1 MYTFE
6 ISEQKPKEIFDIY
19 LEFESQFGK
28 VLYNSINDC
37 SYLEL
42 VKFVDGDEDWFQT
55 IPEFKVLN
63 KRIKAEKVLEKQ
75 FDLLIES
82 LIRHID
88 NQLTRYVS
96 GQLSKFFNN
105 SNLSYQS
112 YHPTERSKKLSET
125 ILINVYHMTG
135 QETIDED
142 LKEFGKHSKKIYAE
156 KYEDFQQ
163 EVQKLADAYS
173 KFTASTE
180 PNKSTFNKSIL
191 LEYGFYELGKVKTL
205 SVDGQNQL
213 LELILSN
220 DLPYKIAMFDYLGFL
235 LVLFKKLK
243 TKENTYALLSK
254 WFNITERK
262 IKGNCLVLNANS
274 TDNREV
280 YKAGEYILTVKEDFL
295 KIV

>member
-6 ISEQKPKEIFDIY
+6 ISEQKPKELFDIY

-42 VKFVDGDEDWFQT
+42 VKFGEGDEDWIPT
-55 IPEFKVLN
+55 IPKVEILN
-63 KRIKAEKVLEKQ
+63 KKIKANNILEKH
-75 FDLLIES
+75 FDLMINS
-82 LIRHID
+82 LVQHID
-88 NQLTRYVS
+88 NQLTHYVS

-105 SNLSYQS
+105 SNVFYQN
-112 YHPTERSKKLSET
+112 HNPAKRSKELSET
-125 ILINVYHMTG
+125 IYSYVSMMSG
-135 QETIDED
+135 QEDLDEHF
-142 LKEFGKHSKKIYAE
+142 KELGQHSKKIYAE
-156 KYEDFQQ
+156 KYEDFQH
-163 EVQKLADAYS
+163 EVQKLADSYS

-180 PNKSTFNKSIL
+180 TDKSTFNKSTL

-205 SVDGQNQL
+205 SVNGKNQL

-220 DLPYKIAMFDYLGFL
+220 DLPYKIAMFDHLGFL
-235 LVLFKKLK
+235 VFLNKELK
-243 TKENTYALLSK
+243 TKEKTYALLSK
-254 WFNITERK
+254 WFNITERT

-280 YKAGEYILTVKEDFL
+280 YKADEYILTVKEDFL

>member
-6 ISEQKPKEIFDIY
+6 ISEQKPKELFDIY
-19 LEFESQFGK
+19 LEFESQFGI

-42 VKFVDGDEDWFQT
+42 VKFGEGDEDWKPT
-55 IPEFKVLN
+55 IPKVEILN
-63 KRIKAEKVLEKQ
+63 KKIKANNILEKH
-75 FDLLIES
+75 FDLMINS
-82 LIRHID
+82 LLQHID
-88 NQLTRYVS
+88 NQLTQYVS

-105 SNLSYQS
+105 SNLSYQN
-112 YHPTERSKKLSET
+112 YHPIERSKKLSET
-125 ILINVYHMTG
+125 ILIYVYNMTG
-135 QETIDED
+135 HETIDED
-142 LKEFGKHSKKIYAE
+142 LKEFGQHSKKIYAE
-156 KYEDFQQ
+156 KYEDFQH
-163 EVQKLADAYS
+163 EVKKLADAYS

-180 PNKSTFNKSIL
+180 PDKSTFNKSIL

-205 SVDGQNQL
+205 SVNGQNQL

-220 DLPYKIAMFDYLGFL
+220 DLPYKIAMFDHLGFL
-235 LVLFKKLK
+235 VFLNKELK

-254 WFNITERK
+254 WFNITERT

-280 YKAGEYILTVKEDFL
+280 YKADEYILTVKEDFL